1 MGPTDL
7 PREAEPKLGMGEI
20 TRLVRLI
27 TGHKPSRSALWRWHL
42 SGRLET
48 TRIGGRLYATE
59 SAIRRMLERDA
70 MRNRGTAGGRGLAA
84 AERLQRLVDGRKDE
98 A

>member
-1 MGPTDL
+1 MSVNPLG
-7 PREAEPKLGMGEI
+7 AGEPL
-20 TRLVRLI
+20 LSSAYVRRRCYELS
-27 TGHKPSRSALWRWHL
+27 GYKPSPSTLWRWHL

-70 MRNRGTAGGRGLAA
+70 MRNRGTAGARGLAA
-84 AERLQRLVDGRKDE
+84 AERLKRLVDGGTG
-98 A
+98 AS

>member
-1 MGPTDL
+1 MKI
-7 PREAEPKLGMGEI
+7 EEKHAERLLGTGEI
-20 TRLVRLI
+20 TRLVQRF
-27 TGHKPSRSALWRWHL
+27 TGHSPSRSALWRWHL

-84 AERLQRLVDGRKDE
+84 AERLQRLVDGRKEE